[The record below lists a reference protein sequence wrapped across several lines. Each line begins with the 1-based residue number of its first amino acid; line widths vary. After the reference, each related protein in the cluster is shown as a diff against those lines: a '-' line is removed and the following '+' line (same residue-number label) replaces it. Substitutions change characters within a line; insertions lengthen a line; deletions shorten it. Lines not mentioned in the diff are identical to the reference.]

1 MNKEWIILDV
11 ETTGLVAPIYA
22 VEVAAQLMDGNSPK
36 GEPFSLLIDH
46 GIEIPD
52 ASTRIHGYTRDIL
65 MRDGHPPAEAYALL
79 REYVE
84 ERPVVSYNLP
94 YDWDDVLVPEWNR
107 LGLSQVGVRGF
118 CALRL
123 TRRLLDPVAAGNCK
137 LQTIRRYYDLPER
150 AAHSA
155 KGDVLT
161 LVDLFLKILFPLA
174 EQRSL
179 DDWDALFAYAE
190 EDWYPS
196 RIAFGKHK
204 GRDFRDAREDKDF
217 RSYIEWLSGSDNPR
231 SSTLGA
237 WYLANLDAEPQPAAF
252 VEFAE
257 PSAGPPDG
265 LSSPPGEAGMTIWS
279 DPEADRLKPLVSGA
293 RARLAEAQTELGI
306 LKAKVDGARAR
317 IFEALRPLYEKRES
331 LNLRIKY
338 RRIFI
343 DTLLSGG
350 EEEAEAVD
358 EQFRQAEEENRQEY
372 ERTAGE
378 LSGKKKLSG
387 EDQKRLSKIWK
398 KLVCIFHPDRYPKDA
413 EKRKRYEQLTAL
425 INSAKTDGDLDA
437 LEEIAADPEAFARRQ
452 GLGELDLSDREESES
467 LRRLWQALQA
477 EIISTIEAI
486 EAIKQSPDHELAVL
500 AEKDESFLP
509 GVISGQEAE
518 LDREIEELSDQSRKL
533 GEEVEELT
541 GEPPPE

>member
-1 MNKEWIILDV
+1 
-11 ETTGLVAPIYA
+11 
-22 VEVAAQLMDGNSPK
+22 
-36 GEPFSLLIDH
+36 
-46 GIEIPD
+46 
-52 ASTRIHGYTRDIL
+52 
-65 MRDGHPPAEAYALL
+65 
-79 REYVE
+79 
-84 ERPVVSYNLP
+84 
-94 YDWDDVLVPEWNR
+94 
-107 LGLSQVGVRGF
+107 
-118 CALRL
+118 
-123 TRRLLDPVAAGNCK
+123 
-137 LQTIRRYYDLPER
+137 
-150 AAHSA
+150 
-155 KGDVLT
+155 
-161 LVDLFLKILFPLA
+161 
-174 EQRSL
+174 
-179 DDWDALFAYAE
+179 
-190 EDWYPS
+190 
-196 RIAFGKHK
+196 
-204 GRDFRDAREDKDF
+204 
-217 RSYIEWLSGSDNPR
+217 
-231 SSTLGA
+231 
-237 WYLANLDAEPQPAAF
+237 
-252 VEFAE
+252 
-257 PSAGPPDG
+257 
-265 LSSPPGEAGMTIWS
+265 MTIWS
-279 DPEADRLKPLVSGA
+279 DPEADRLKPLVARA

-387 EDQKRLSKIWK
+387 KDQDRLHKIWM
-398 KLVCIFHPDRYPKDA
+398 KLVRVFHPDRYPKDA

>member
-1 MNKEWIILDV
+1 M
-11 ETTGLVAPIYA
+11 
-22 VEVAAQLMDGNSPK
+22 
-36 GEPFSLLIDH
+36 
-46 GIEIPD
+46 
-52 ASTRIHGYTRDIL
+52 
-65 MRDGHPPAEAYALL
+65 L

-94 YDWDDVLVPEWNR
+94 YDWDDVLVPEWKR

-161 LVDLFLKILFPLA
+161 LVDLFLNILFPLA

-179 DDWDALFAYAE
+179 DDWDTLYAYAE

-204 GRDFRDAREDKDF
+204 GRDFRDAREDEDF
-217 RSYIEWLSGSDNPR
+217 RSYIEWLSGSENPR

-237 WYLANLDAEPQPAAF
+237 WYLANLDAEPPPAAF

-257 PSAGPPDG
+257 PSAAPPDG
-265 LSSPPGEAGMTIWS
+265 LSTPPGDAGMTIWS
-279 DPEADRLKPLVSGA
+279 DPEADRLKPLVAGA
-293 RARLAEAQTELGI
+293 RSRLAEAQTELGI
-306 LKAKVDGARAR
+306 LKAKVDGAGAR

-331 LNLRIKY
+331 LNLRIKF

-343 DTLLSGG
+343 DTLLSGV

-387 EDQKRLSKIWK
+387 KDQDRLYKIWM
-398 KLVCIFHPDRYPKDA
+398 KLVRVFHPDRYPKDA

-509 GVISGQEAE
+509 GVISSQEAE
-518 LDREIEELSDQSRKL
+518 LEREIEELSDQSRKL
-533 GEEVEELT
+533 GEEVEELDST
-541 GEPPPE
+541 TLDDWGTPRAIMRTSIASSPRAKRLLRLSARAFCATCKGHSNASKTSYHSSCTF